1 MKPIHD
7 SACVQRTLDFFRE
20 PELGACRKAAPKQ
33 PEGAAAAMAA
43 LVPEPA
49 FSIAAD
55 HLAHEAQASLPPCAR
70 RAFCIADARRALE
83 ARAHS

>member
-7 SACVQRTLDFFRE
+7 SACVQRMLDFFRE
-20 PELGACRKAAPKQ
+20 PELGACRKAAPEKPQ
-33 PEGAAAAMAA
+33 RTGAVIAA

-55 HLAHEAQASLPPCAR
+55 HLAHEAKASLPPCAR